1 MMNGKFKKMEMETF
15 VALYIFT
22 VTFDWFNVL
31 LLTKSNHF
39 FKKKHTDRKL

>member
-1 MMNGKFKKMEMETF
+1 METF

-31 LLTKSNHF
+31 LLTKSNF
-39 FKKKHTDRKL
+39 FKKKKKAYWPQTLVH